1 MKKLMNKFNFA
12 IIGLMASMAPS
23 MAAVTEASMN
33 DALCK
38 LADQLGGV
46 FSVLRTLAFVGAGFV
61 IAGWAWGWIAAG
73 EVKFDDVKKRG
84 IGLLVGF
91 ILLFGIGAILSA
103 FMSMAGEGGSLG
115 CAASMFGGKQ

>member
-23 MAAVTEASMN
+23 MAAVTEESMN
-33 DALCK
+33 KALCD
-38 LADQLGGV
+38 LATQLGGV
-46 FSVLRTLAFVGAGFV
+46 FNVLRTLAFVGAGFI

-73 EVKFDDVKKRG
+73 EVKFDEVKKRG

-91 ILLFGIGAILSA
+91 VLLFGVGAILSA
-103 FMSMAGEGGSLG
+103 FMNMAGEGGSLG
-115 CAASMFGGKQ
+115 CAASMFGGK

>member
-33 DALCK
+33 KALCD
-38 LADQLGGV
+38 LAVQLGGV